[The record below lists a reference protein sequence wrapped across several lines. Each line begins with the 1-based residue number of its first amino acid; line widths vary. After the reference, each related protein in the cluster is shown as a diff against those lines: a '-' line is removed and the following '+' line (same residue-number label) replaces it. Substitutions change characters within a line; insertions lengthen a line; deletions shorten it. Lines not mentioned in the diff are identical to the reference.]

1 MGIRNEACFHV
12 GLASQTIHG
21 VLQKGPG
28 VQAAR
33 KDTAPVRHQ
42 KERRVSIPRTGLE
55 SRQRDCRRNK
65 IETIA
70 KPNCPEPIQIPVRP
84 NIEQEMM
91 TMIKVGSKEEVA
103 LLLAL
108 FGVLNLPLQAPKRK

>member
-1 MGIRNEACFHV
+1 MRRPCVIKR
-12 GLASQTIHG
+12 
-21 VLQKGPG
+21 KGAFQFRAQVWNLVNG
-28 VQAAR
+28 N
-33 KDTAPVRHQ
+33 
-42 KERRVSIPRTGLE
+42 
-55 SRQRDCRRNK
+55 CRRNK
-65 IETIA
+65 FETIA

-108 FGVLNLPLQAPKRK
+108 FGVLDLPVQAPKKRK